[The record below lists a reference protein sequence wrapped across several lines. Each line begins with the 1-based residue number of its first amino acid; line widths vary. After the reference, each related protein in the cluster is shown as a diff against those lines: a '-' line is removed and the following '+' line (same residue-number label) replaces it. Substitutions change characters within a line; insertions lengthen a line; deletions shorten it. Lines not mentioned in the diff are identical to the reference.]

1 MAAGTQDCRS
11 QGSVCIQKRAQV
23 HVIRSFEGWNGFR
36 HIYAW
41 TSTTTKGG
49 IDDIIK
55 SGSSSKFWCQISN
68 TDDTDAGKK
77 LATVACIV
85 RGFKFYGYAEQSLDL
100 ALQAFQ
106 SVFSLNLVHPGTK
119 RRSKRVKRRNA
130 LADITDQMW
139 GMSSISLSWSLGV
152 ILEEMCM
159 QDDAWKRFPD
169 VSNVIALRSLDQ
181 PAATSQGTIV
191 FPLPLYL
198 CVYFC
203 TVCDEHVDHFYASA
217 TAVCCGV
224 VWCFVLLLRCCFVLC
239 CLVLC
244 CVGLCC
250 FVLSCVVTLCC
261 VVLWCFVGLCCLV
274 LLCCV
279 VLCRVVLSCGVL
291 PCGVLLCW
299 VGLSCVVS
307 SCGVLLCWVVLCCC
321 VVLCCVAL
329 YCVVLC
335 CLVVFCCVVLGCL
348 VLCCVVLP
356 CVVLGCF
363 VLLCCLVLFYCVVL
377 GCLVLCCFVVLFC
390 CLCCCVVLLT
400 WVVFESDNNV
410 LSPLSITVE

>member
-239 CLVLC
+239 CLVLLC

-250 FVLSCVVTLCC
+250 FVLSCVVTLCR

-274 LLCCV
+274 VFCWVVLLCCV
-279 VLCRVVLSCGVL
+279 VLPCVVLCHGCLVLWCVALWCSVVLGCLVLCRLVVFCCVGLSCVVVLCCLVLCCVVLS
-291 PCGVLLCW
+291 CGVLLCW
-299 VGLSCVVS
+299 VGLSCVV
-307 SCGVLLCWVVLCCC
+307 L
-321 VVLCCVAL
+321 LCCVAL
-329 YCVVLC
+329 C
-335 CLVVFCCVVLGCL
+335 
-348 VLCCVVLP
+348 

-377 GCLVLCCFVVLFC
+377 GCLVLLYCVVLFC
-390 CLCCCVVLLT
+390 CVVLLFVLLCCVVDLGC
-400 WVVFESDNNV
+400 V
-410 LSPLSITVE
+410 